1 MTVSSYLNDL
11 AEKLIIRDSE
21 KDSISRSFHALESR
35 LSNYFGNDIGFVR
48 KFGSYHRE
56 TILPRDYDFNSDVDV
71 LVEFKDKSYKPQ
83 TYLSKLKRFAEYWY
97 SRSEIYQSSPT
108 IVLELNHIKFELV
121 PCLEAEWYEGGNY
134 KIPSKAS
141 DYQEWLLTSPSE
153 FNDELIRKNKAFDY
167 KIKPLIRILKRWNV
181 NTRYSKIY
189 DSFKLEEKIVNHS
202 FSYLNSS
209 LKDYFF
215 DFVINMNRLDL
226 QYQYQREE
234 VEKFV
239 NKIKEIQRDEKEYPN
254 WAESELR
261 KFFDLQS

>member
-1 MTVSSYLNDL
+1 MTVNSYLNDL

-21 KDSISRSFHALESR
+21 KDSIRRSFSALESR
-35 LSNYFGNDIGFVR
+35 LSNYFGGDIGFVR

-56 TILPRDYDFNSDVDV
+56 TILPRDYDFNSDIDV
-71 LVEFKDKSYKPQ
+71 LVKFTDKSYKPQ
-83 TYLSKLKRFAEYWY
+83 TYLNKLKRFAEYWY
-97 SRSEIYQSSPT
+97 SRSEIYQSNPT

-121 PCLEAEWYEGGNY
+121 PCLEAERYEGGNY

-141 DYQEWLLTSPSE
+141 NYQEWLLTSPFE
-153 FNDELIRKNKAFDY
+153 FNDELTRKNKVFNY

-189 DSFKLEEKIVNHS
+189 DSFKLEEKIVNHD
-202 FSYLNSS
+202 FSYLNNSS

-215 DFVINMNRLDL
+215 DFVTSMNGFDL
-226 QYQYQREE
+226 PYYKREE

-239 NKIKEIQRDEKEYPN
+239 DKVKGIQRDEKEYPY
-254 WAESELR
+254 WAESELK
-261 KFFDLQS
+261 KFFD